1 MYIDIIIALIL
12 VLFTYFG
19 YKKGIIAEFIS
30 FGALIFNIVL
40 SKKLNPIVLDLLGVR
55 EPDNVIRNTIIYIFS
70 FIMVY
75 IVLNFIVRFLLKTL
89 KRNTNIILDSL
100 IGGLFGFLKG
110 SILTILILSILIVL
124 VNFDIRVEKM
134 MTNSRV
140 YIMVQKGIDLT
151 KTLLPED
158 IKNTLENYKEK
169 INETNLIK
177 ENLLK
182 EK

>member
-1 MYIDIIIALIL
+1 
-12 VLFTYFG
+12 
-19 YKKGIIAEFIS
+19 
-30 FGALIFNIVL
+30 
-40 SKKLNPIVLDLLGVR
+40 
-55 EPDNVIRNTIIYIFS
+55 
-70 FIMVY
+70 
-75 IVLNFIVRFLLKTL
+75 
-89 KRNTNIILDSL
+89 
-100 IGGLFGFLKG
+100 
-110 SILTILILSILIVL
+110 
-124 VNFDIRVEKM
+124 M